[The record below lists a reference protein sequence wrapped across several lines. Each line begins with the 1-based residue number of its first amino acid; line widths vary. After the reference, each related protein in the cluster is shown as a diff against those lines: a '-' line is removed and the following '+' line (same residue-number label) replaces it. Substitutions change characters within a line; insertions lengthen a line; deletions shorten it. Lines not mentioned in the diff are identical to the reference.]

1 MLAIAAVGSKSSLF
15 NRRSKSERRP
25 ALSMHQSSDYWEERE
40 RETEIEKELESDS

>member
-15 NRRSKSERRP
+15 SRRSKSERRP

-40 RETEIEKELESDS
+40 RKRQRERKNNVG